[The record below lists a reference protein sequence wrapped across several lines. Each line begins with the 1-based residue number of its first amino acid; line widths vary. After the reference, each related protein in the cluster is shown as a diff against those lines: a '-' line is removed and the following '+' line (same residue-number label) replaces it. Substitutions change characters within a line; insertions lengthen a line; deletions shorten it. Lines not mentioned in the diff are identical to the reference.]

1 MSKES
6 VSPAGSSPAYLL
18 LCLVSVNS
26 GGVSQLCV
34 PTQPGAIGH
43 TIAGPGAGA
52 SARQYRELSFMV
64 TIIVNAKPGQIIL
77 YLLLLNRIERKDI
90 IFSVPDA
97 PCVVGPA
104 RLQSHLCAVSRYKT
118 AVAGPGPHSRSP
130 CTRW

>member
-43 TIAGPGAGA
+43 TIAGPGPGPALDWVSCIVIHGHHH
-52 SARQYRELSFMV
+52 SQCEARTNHTLL
-64 TIIVNAKPGQIIL
+64 TIAESD
-77 YLLLLNRIERKDI
+77 IERKDI
-90 IFSVPDA
+90 IME
-97 PCVVGPA
+97 
-104 RLQSHLCAVSRYKT
+104 
-118 AVAGPGPHSRSP
+118 
-130 CTRW
+130 

>member
-52 SARQYRELSFMV
+52 SARLGIVVSCIVIHGHHHSQCEARTNHTLL
-64 TIIVNAKPGQIIL
+64 TIAESD
-77 YLLLLNRIERKDI
+77 IERKDI
-90 IFSVPDA
+90 
-97 PCVVGPA
+97 
-104 RLQSHLCAVSRYKT
+104 
-118 AVAGPGPHSRSP
+118 
-130 CTRW
+130 